1 MAVAYLGLGSNL
13 GDRARHLRQAAD
25 LLTGLGPAAVSP
37 WYETR
42 PVRVGGG
49 MFLNAAMLVAG
60 QSDPRATMRLLQRIE
75 RRLGRTRRE
84 PGGARTIDIDLLLF
98 DGFVSSDPAMTIPHP
113 RLHERPFV
121 LAPLA
126 DIAPDVRHPLL
137 GQSISALLRQVG
149 RTGVRHWRAA

>member
-13 GDRARHLRQAAD
+13 GDRVRHLRQAAD
-25 LLTGLGPAAVSP
+25 LLTGLGPAAISP

-60 QSDPRATMRLLQRIE
+60 QSDPRATMRGLQRIE

-98 DGFVSSDPAMTIPHP
+98 DGLVSSDPAMTIPHP
-113 RLHERPFV
+113 RMHERPFV
-121 LAPLA
+121 LVPLA
-126 DIAPDVRHPLL
+126 DIAPEARHPLL
-137 GQSISALLRQVG
+137 GQSIRALLQRVG
-149 RTGVRHWRAA
+149 RAGVQRWSAA